1 MHPTLLVF
9 LSLNANAS
17 SPVATKTTLADIER
31 KIPARDRRSPFTP
44 TTTAPTSN
52 GKTVFN
58 LNDAEFRYDDASHSR
73 RNDDYTALA
82 RAAKKF
88 SNQTF
93 PTRTTL
99 VIEGTLNIN
108 RYKIAGATDDPNL
121 GNDIVFSNVS
131 NFQILGKN
139 AKVSVKG
146 DFFRTADTAKSQSLD
161 KRATVFTSGTRQITP
176 FYFVGC
182 DHFTVS
188 GIEFDGNVDQTR
200 KAHDEGTRVIEG
212 ASSAIRTEGCRNY
225 ELRNLYVHHF
235 SNDGITLGSGFTD
248 QEVDANGKVLHDI
261 VDQDGTVENVVAA
274 NNARQGLTIGQA
286 VNVEVRNSW
295 FVMSGYTEGE
305 YGSHAPSAGI
315 DIEPN
320 RGSASK
326 ITYYRRRMVN
336 GKLSREKVEETLDI
350 PGNARHTRTITI
362 DKCVFWH
369 NLGMAFL
376 ATPGTTVTKEG
387 DRNVF
392 TSNINLTNSEVFEEE
407 RKSRGAIALVVD
419 GARLEGNV
427 IDASGEVFVGGRG
440 SVVKGN
446 TINTRSTGLTSRAP
460 NGDVDI
466 IDNVINRVVPMEPQ
480 ESVPY
485 ITQSVTS
492 FVGNRINYPAY
503 QPLTYRLGNGQS
515 VLTPVAVLM
524 GIREFRNNTFHQPTG
539 GSGQRFLLKGT
550 TVGSNQTPSGAILD
564 KTSIR

>member
-1 MHPTLLVF
+1 MHPTLLAV
-9 LSLNANAS
+9 LSLSMHAPA
-17 SPVATKTTLADIER
+17 PVKTTLADIER
-31 KIPARDRRSPFTP
+31 KIPARDRRSPFVP
-44 TTTAPTSN
+44 VTTAPASN

-58 LNDAEFRYDDASHSR
+58 LNDDVFRYDDASHSR
-73 RNDDYTALA
+73 RNDDYTALVK
-82 RAAKKF
+82 AAKMFTNK
-88 SNQTF
+88 TF

-99 VIEGTLNIN
+99 VIEGDLNID
-108 RYKIAGATDDPNL
+108 RYKVAGAGNDPGL

-139 AKVSVKG
+139 ARVSVKG
-146 DFFRTADTAKSQSLD
+146 DFFRTADTAKSKSLD
-161 KRATVFTSGTRQITP
+161 KKATVFTSGTRQITP

-182 DHFTVS
+182 DHFIVS
-188 GIEFDGNVDQTR
+188 GIEFDGNANLTR
-200 KAHDEGTRVIEG
+200 KAHDESTRVMEG

-248 QEVDANGKVLHDI
+248 QEVDSNGKILHDI
-261 VDQDGTVENVVAA
+261 IDQDGTVENVVAA

-286 VNVEVRNSW
+286 VNIDVRNSW

-305 YGSHAPSAGI
+305 YGSHAPAAGI

-320 RGSASK
+320 RGSSSK

-336 GKLSREKVEETLDI
+336 GKLDRDKVEETLDT

-369 NLGMAFL
+369 NLGLAFL
-376 ATPGTTVTKEG
+376 ATPGTTVNKEG
-387 DRNVF
+387 ERNVF
-392 TSNINLTNSEVFEEE
+392 TSNINLVNSELFEED
-407 RKSRGAIALVVD
+407 RKSRGFIALVVD
-419 GARLEGNV
+419 GARLENNT

-446 TINTRSTGLTSRAP
+446 TIYTRSTGLTSRAP
-460 NGDVDI
+460 DGDVDI
-466 IDNVINRVVPMEPQ
+466 LDNVIERRSPMETQ

-503 QPLTYRLGNGQS
+503 QPLTYRLANGQT
-515 VLTPVAVLM
+515 VVTPVAVLM
-524 GIREFRNNTFHQPTG
+524 GIREFRNNVFHQPSG
-539 GSGQRFLLKGT
+539 GSGQRFLVKGT
-550 TVGSNQTPSGAILD
+550 NLGSNQTPAGAILD